1 MIKRL
6 LAGCG
11 VYLQGEEVLEQVG
24 PALAKKGYRHG
35 LLLAGRKAYGTAG
48 PRLMPGLKAMD
59 DAIAPVLFQ
68 GHCTAQEIARY
79 AEAARETRADCVLGL
94 GGGKVMD
101 LAKAV
106 AQEAGLPVFTIPTSA
121 ATCAAYAPLSVVYGP
136 QGRQEGIRFFDKEVD
151 GVFVDIRVMA
161 GAPPRLL
168 AAGLA
173 DAMAKA
179 CEYATMM
186 PEAAY
191 GDLPLGKYL
200 GYRLAQVQDEVIAAC
215 ALPALESLG
224 GGEVGQALEDAVFCS
239 IASTGMVS
247 GLGGFGGR
255 GGARFAIAHGVN
267 EVLRGAWFPPERW
280 LHGEVVAV
288 GVLAQMAANGEDP
301 VRIATRRELLEKMG
315 VPTRLS
321 QLSPSLAGE
330 GLTAFQE
337 EILALVQVDAAQRE
351 TIRKAILS
359 VA

>member
-1 MIKRL
+1 MKRL

-24 PALAKKGYRHG
+24 PALAKRGYRQG
-35 LLLAGRKAYGTAG
+35 LLIVGKKAYAAAG
-48 PRLMPGLKAMD
+48 PRLTPGLKAMGGS
-59 DAIAPVLFQ
+59 ISPITFQ
-68 GHCTAQEIARY
+68 GHCTAEEIARY
-79 AEAARETRADCVLGL
+79 GGAARESGADCVLGL

-101 LAKAV
+101 VAKA
-106 AQEAGLPVFTIPTSA
+106 AAHEAGLPVFTVPTSA
-121 ATCAAYAPLSVVYGP
+121 ATCGAYAPLSVVYNP

-151 GVFVDIRVMA
+151 GVFVDTKVI
-161 GAPPRLL
+161 GSAPRRLL

-179 CEYATMM
+179 CEYATML
-186 PEAAY
+186 PQATY

-200 GYRLAQVQDEVIAAC
+200 GYRLARVQDEVIAAC
-215 ALPALESLG
+215 ALPALEALG
-224 GGEVGQALEDAVFCS
+224 TGKSTQALEDAVFCA

-267 EVLRGAWFPPERW
+267 EVLRGKWFPPEQW

-288 GVLAQMAANGEDP
+288 GVLAQMAANGEEP
-301 VRIATRRELLEKMG
+301 RHIAARRALLEHMG

-321 QLSPSLAGE
+321 QLSPALAGE

-337 EILALVQVDAAQRE
+337 ELLALVEVDTAQRE
-351 TIRKAILS
+351 RICQAVLW